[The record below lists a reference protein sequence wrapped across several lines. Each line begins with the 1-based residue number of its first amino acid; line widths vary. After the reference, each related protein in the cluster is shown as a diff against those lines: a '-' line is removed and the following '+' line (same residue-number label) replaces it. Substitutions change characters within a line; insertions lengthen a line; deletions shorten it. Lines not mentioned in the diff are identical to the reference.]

1 MNLNQA
7 LKLRHESDPPLGR
20 TVTQDFGCVPESIVN
35 VETLSDELREQ
46 LKLKARAQS
55 DAIAGLP
62 KSDATTLTSA
72 ENDAIAAAREVAR
85 SEIEVAT
92 RSRTEAH
99 HALSNC
105 RSALEEVRQA
115 RQDIEG
121 ETPPVARSMDALI
134 EERDSE
140 KAVYAAFKVNHKLE
154 RNATGDDRLVQVVWA
169 AVVVAGES
177 IFNAYFYMP
186 ISDLGLIGGFFTA
199 FFVSLVNVGC
209 AFLGGVL
216 GLRYLSHI
224 EPAKKLGGL
233 IALLFFACA
242 CTLIVALS
250 ALFRGHA
257 DAMSAGELD
266 TATLMDRA
274 WQAAVYSL
282 VDLEVLDLLASL
294 HSFLLAF
301 VGLLCAVVGFW
312 KGWEFDDP
320 YPGFGAAYRGKEKA
334 QEAYDSACEEED
346 NRQRKWQRDHNQ
358 KLHDES
364 RKLAGSKERMEANC
378 AGFSQKIDSTPHLAE
393 DTNSLAVALL
403 SAYRQENI
411 RVRAT
416 DPPAYFED
424 YDYANRFSDLDQ
436 GMQSIAKDL
445 PDVKQK
451 QSELVHECEAERV
464 NIQAAIVGN

>member
-1 MNLNQA
+1 M
-7 LKLRHESDPPLGR
+7 
-20 TVTQDFGCVPESIVN
+20 N

-46 LKLKARAQS
+46 LELEDRARS

-62 KSDATTLTSA
+62 QSDATTPTPA
-72 ENDAIAAAREVAR
+72 EIGAVAAAREVAK
-85 SEIEVAT
+85 SEIEIAR
-92 RSRTEAH
+92 RSRTEALD
-99 HALSNC
+99 ALSNC
-105 RSALEEVRQA
+105 QSALEQVRQA
-115 RQDIEG
+115 RQDIES
-121 ETPPVARSMDALI
+121 ETPPVARNMDALI
-134 EERDSE
+134 GKRDSA
-140 KAVYAAFKVNHKLE
+140 KAVYAAFKVNHKLQ
-154 RNATGDDRLVQVVWA
+154 RDAAGDDRLVQVVWA
-169 AVVVAGES
+169 VVVVAGES
-177 IFNAYFYMP
+177 IFNAYFYTP
-186 ISDLGLIGGFFTA
+186 ISDLGLIGGFITA

-257 DAMSAGELD
+257 DAMSAGDLD

-320 YPGFGAAYRGKEKA
+320 YPGFGAAYRRKEKA
-334 QEAYDSACEEED
+334 QEAYDDACEEED
-346 NRQRKWQRDHNQ
+346 DRKSKWRRAHNQ

-364 RKLAGSKERMEANC
+364 RKLDRSKDRMEANC
-378 AGFSQKIDSTPHLAE
+378 RGFSQTIGGAQRLAE
-393 DTNSLAVALL
+393 DTASLAEALIV
-403 SAYRQENI
+403 AYRQENKVI
-411 RVRAT
+411 RAT
-416 DPPAYFED
+416 DVPAYFED
-424 YDYANRFSDLDQ
+424 YPNAEEFSGLDQ
-436 GMQSIAKDL
+436 EMQNIAKDL
-445 PDVKQK
+445 PNIQNRKDQLVKQ
-451 QSELVHECEAERV
+451 CTAEQAE
-464 NIQAAIVGN
+464 IQAAIVGN